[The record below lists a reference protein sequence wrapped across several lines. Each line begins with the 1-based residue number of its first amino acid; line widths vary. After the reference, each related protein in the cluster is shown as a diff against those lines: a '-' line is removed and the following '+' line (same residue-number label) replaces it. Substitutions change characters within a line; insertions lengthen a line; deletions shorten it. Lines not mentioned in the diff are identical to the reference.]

1 MIFFMLW
8 HRTNSSVLITKFLK
22 IPRIVN
28 AIILRKFKNL
38 FSWFEIEISSFSSF
52 FPLFS
57 LSSFFHLHFW
67 LSVII
72 RTTLWQD
79 YMNNPSNIN
88 KIRPIET
95 KGAGE
100 LQPPTPPPPPHPQI
114 FATFHFS
121 WIEKNSVKVKNSSK
135 VTDISNIT
143 IDLDTRDGILSV
155 IYCERF
161 SHF

>member
-1 MIFFMLW
+1 MLW
-8 HRTNSSVLITKFLK
+8 HRTNSWVLITKFLK
-22 IPRIVN
+22 VPRIVN
-28 AIILRKFKNL
+28 AITLRKFKNL

-100 LQPPTPPPPPHPQI
+100 LQPPTPPPPHPTSRFLLLSI
-114 FATFHFS
+114 FRELKKTVLKWKTPQRLLIFLTLLLTS
-121 WIEKNSVKVKNSSK
+121 TPEMVS
-135 VTDISNIT
+135 
-143 IDLDTRDGILSV
+143 
-155 IYCERF
+155 CQ
-161 SHF
+161 

>member
-1 MIFFMLW
+1 MLW
-8 HRTNSSVLITKFLK
+8 HRTNSWVLITKFLK
-22 IPRIVN
+22 VPRIVN
-28 AIILRKFKNL
+28 AITLRKFKNL

-79 YMNNPSNIN
+79 YINNPSNIN

-95 KGAGE
+95 KGAGG
-100 LQPPTPPPPPHPQI
+100 LQPHTPHPPPSFLLLCIFHELKKIVLKWKTPQRLLI
-114 FATFHFS
+114 FLTLLLTS
-121 WIEKNSVKVKNSSK
+121 TPEMVS
-135 VTDISNIT
+135 
-143 IDLDTRDGILSV
+143 
-155 IYCERF
+155 CQ
-161 SHF
+161 